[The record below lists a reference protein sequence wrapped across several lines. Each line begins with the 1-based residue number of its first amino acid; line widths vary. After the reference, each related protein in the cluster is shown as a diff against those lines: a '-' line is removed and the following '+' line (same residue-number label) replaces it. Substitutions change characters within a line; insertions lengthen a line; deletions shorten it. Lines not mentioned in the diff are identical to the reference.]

1 MSSGDGTE
9 GSDPADFDFVLVDG
23 FNALGS
29 RPDGWWRDR
38 PAAMERLVGDLCAL
52 AARLGGETALEV
64 CFDGRPHE
72 RVAAA
77 GGTVVEVTFAG
88 PGRNAADRMI
98 AARARELGPGGH
110 RVLVVTSD
118 KRLLAAVKAAGA
130 SSTGSGGFVREH
142 LRGAGG

>member
-1 MSSGDGTE
+1 MSSGDSAE
-9 GSDPADFDFVLVDG
+9 SSDPADFDFVLVDG

-77 GGTVVEVTFAG
+77 GGGDVAVTFAG

-98 AARARELGPGGH
+98 AARARELGPGH
-110 RVLVVTSD
+110 SVLVVTSD